1 MRLRAS
7 MSATEGW
14 LAQRMIQHRRCHLRP
29 CAGLTAALMVWDFP
43 DRGGLPHGDRAM
55 AGIYL
60 WILRHHGLIR
70 NPIMTSFYTARRS
83 DRGQLLVGPGSTS
96 VSDPKVCCLMPK
108 GYDTR
113 PLKHE
118 KRDNRMS
125 LLQNSPRLMIL
136 SLKKGDFRGI

>member
-14 LAQRMIQHRRCHLRP
+14 LAQRMIHKHRRCHLRP

-43 DRGGLPHGDRAM
+43 DRGGLPHGNRAM

-70 NPIMTSFYTARRS
+70 NPIMTSFHTARRS
-83 DRGQLLVGPGSTS
+83 DRGQILVGPGSTS
-96 VSDPKVCCLMPK
+96 GPSD
-108 GYDTR
+108 R
-113 PLKHE
+113 PSPVLLGPTLTGIKAHFGLKPTA
-118 KRDNRMS
+118 RSIDRR
-125 LLQNSPRLMIL
+125 LLSVGN
-136 SLKKGDFRGI
+136 

>member
-29 CAGLTAALMVWDFP
+29 CVGLTAALMVWDFP

-60 WILRHHGLIR
+60 WILRLHGLIR

-96 VSDPKVCCLMPK
+96 GPSD
-108 GYDTR
+108 R
-113 PLKHE
+113 P
-118 KRDNRMS
+118 
-125 LLQNSPRLMIL
+125 SPV
-136 SLKKGDFRGI
+136 